1 MYYSICYMVCNY
13 GGIFYGFL
21 IPHIPIAPVH
31 LYSMASMND
40 LCLYVSLFVLFRVNS
55 YIWHIMFQCDEFIKF
70 GLVWFAVRVVFPTAM
85 FLHMPMALVG
95 DLCQYV
101 SYVMV
106 HVNCYMSDVLST
118 SIMLRL
124 WIWFVLV
131 FNDVYHTS
139 MECRKN
145 PLFYFYYDYD
155 EICLISVS
163 GYAA

>member
-85 FLHMPMALVG
+85 FLHMPMALVDG
-95 DLCQYV
+95 LCQYV

-106 HVNCYMSDVLST
+106 HVNCYYQMIWVPAWCWDYEFGSFWCSMMSTTLLWNVVRILY
-118 SIMLRL
+118 SIFIM
-124 WIWFVLV
+124 IMMKFV
-131 FNDVYHTS
+131 
-139 MECRKN
+139 
-145 PLFYFYYDYD
+145 
-155 EICLISVS
+155 
-163 GYAA
+163 